1 MTELKCSEYIIDKID
16 MSDIKIDKNK
26 SKDLKI
32 HLELRRLNNKLPEEK
47 YNKTKFLKYLQKN
60 ESKLKENNIE
70 ELIKIWNSDI
80 FTKNQFFYKINIK
93 KNKKPTPYQLIENS
107 NKENKEL
114 IKKKLIK
121 NSTRNNIN
129 LRLDNKIC
137 LNRNNEEN
145 IINQNLT
152 ELPHIKHNFC
162 QYNIFNYYKTLCINN
177 YTRRKNNKFYN
188 SEKNIVS
195 LDKSKI
201 SIKNCLK
208 TIRNENPKKKIFLN
222 TIIN

>member
-93 KNKKPTPYQLIENS
+93 KNKKPTPYQLIEYLNEK
-107 NKENKEL
+107 NKQL
-114 IKKKLIK
+114 IQKKLKK
-121 NSTRNNIN
+121 N
-129 LRLDNKIC
+129 
-137 LNRNNEEN
+137 
-145 IINQNLT
+145 
-152 ELPHIKHNFC
+152 
-162 QYNIFNYYKTLCINN
+162 
-177 YTRRKNNKFYN
+177 
-188 SEKNIVS
+188 
-195 LDKSKI
+195 
-201 SIKNCLK
+201 
-208 TIRNENPKKKIFLN
+208 
-222 TIIN
+222 

>member
-1 MTELKCSEYIIDKID
+1 MSELKCSEFIIDKID
-16 MSDIKIDKNK
+16 MSDVIEEKKKTNDFLF
-26 SKDLKI
+26 SM
-32 HLELRRLNNKLPEEK
+32 ELRRVKNKLPEEK
-47 YNKTKFLKYLQKN
+47 Y
-60 ESKLKENNIE
+60 KL
-70 ELIKIWNSDI
+70 WNSEI
-80 FTKNQFFYKINIK
+80 FK
-93 KNKKPTPYQLIENS
+93 KNTFIYKLNTKQNKKLTPYQLIENS

-137 LNRNNEEN
+137 LYRNNEEN
-145 IINQNLT
+145 NINQNLT

-177 YTRRKNNKFYN
+177 YTRRKNNKFCN

-208 TIRNENPKKKIFLN
+208 TIRNDIPKKKIFFN
-222 TIIN
+222 TIKN

>member
-93 KNKKPTPYQLIENS
+93 KNKKPTPYQLIEYLNEK
-107 NKENKEL
+107 NKQL
-114 IKKKLIK
+114 IQKKLKK
-121 NSTRNNIN
+121 NSIRNNLDLRLTNINFLTRNF
-129 LRLDNKIC
+129 
-137 LNRNNEEN
+137 NRNYIETD
-145 IINQNLT
+145 LT
-152 ELPHIKHNFC
+152 LPHIKNNKYCHN
-162 QYNIFNYYKTLCINN
+162 NLLNYYKNVSINN
-177 YTRRKNNKFYN
+177 STRRNNHQFSYSDSLNKNT
-188 SEKNIVS
+188 
-195 LDKSKI
+195 I
-201 SIKNCLK
+201 SIENSLR
-208 TIRNENPKKKIFLN
+208 TIRNNYPKNKKILFN
-222 TIIN
+222 TILH

>member
-93 KNKKPTPYQLIENS
+93 KIEYLNEKNKQLIQ
-107 NKENKEL
+107 
-114 IKKKLIK
+114 KKLKK
-121 NSTRNNIN
+121 NSIRNNLDLRLTNINFLTRNF
-129 LRLDNKIC
+129 
-137 LNRNNEEN
+137 NRNYIETD
-145 IINQNLT
+145 LT
-152 ELPHIKHNFC
+152 LPHIKNNKYCHN
-162 QYNIFNYYKTLCINN
+162 NLLNYYKNVSINN
-177 YTRRKNNKFYN
+177 STRRNNHQFSYSDSLNKNT
-188 SEKNIVS
+188 
-195 LDKSKI
+195 I
-201 SIKNCLK
+201 SIENSLR
-208 TIRNENPKKKIFLN
+208 TIRNNYPKKKILFN
-222 TIIN
+222 TILH